1 MRYQQAMGSV
11 SPASSSRASIGVVF
25 AIILI
30 DMLGFGIVMP
40 VLPQLIMDLG
50 QMPVDSAAVWAGWL
64 GAGYAAMQ
72 FVFAPVI
79 GNLSDRYGRRPVLLA
94 ALFAFGIDYLAMGFA
109 PSLWWL
115 VAGRVLAGVTGASWS
130 AGYAY
135 IADVSPPEQRAANF
149 GLMGMAFGL
158 GFIFGPA
165 LGGLLGSVDPR
176 LPFFAAA
183 GLAFLN
189 VAVGLLVLK
198 ESLAPQLRR
207 PFDWRRANAFAA
219 LKALRHQSGAVLWFV
234 AALGMWQL
242 AHIVY
247 PAIWAYVAIA
257 AWGFDQRDI
266 GIALA
271 VVGLSSALVQGVG
284 LRWLA
289 PRLGERKAVLI
300 GVVSFCAAALVYTLA
315 RSTPVVYLAIVIG
328 GLQGFIQPSIAALN
342 SRAVDASS
350 QGELQGATQSIGS
363 IAAIIGPP
371 LYAAVFAKFDGPGAV
386 AAIPTMPL
394 LVAALFAAATLVL
407 FLIGA
412 RQVRPPRSPAPEAR
426 S

>member
-1 MRYQQAMGSV
+1 MPQ
-11 SPASSSRASIGVVF
+11 RASIGVVF

-40 VLPQLIMDLG
+40 VLPSLIMDLG
-50 QMPVDSAAVWAGWL
+50 HMPVDSAAVWAGWL

-79 GNLSDRYGRRPVLLA
+79 GNLSDRFGRRPVLLA
-94 ALFAFGIDYLAMGFA
+94 ALFAFGVDYLVMGFA
-109 PSLWWL
+109 PTLWWL
-115 VAGRVLAGVTGASWS
+115 VAGRVLAGMTGASWS

-135 IADVSPPEQRAANF
+135 IADVSPPEKRAANF
-149 GLMGMAFGL
+149 GLMGMAFGI
-158 GFIFGPA
+158 GFILGPA
-165 LGGLLGSVDPR
+165 MGGLLATIGPR

-183 GLAFLN
+183 GLAFAN
-189 VAVGLLVLK
+189 VLVGLAVLK
-198 ESLAPQLRR
+198 ESLPPQSRR
-207 PFDWRRANAFAA
+207 AFDWRRANAFTA
-219 LKALRHQSGAVLWFV
+219 LKALRHQSGSVVWFV

-257 AWGFDQRDI
+257 AWGFDQKAI
-266 GIALA
+266 GLALA

-284 LRWLA
+284 LRWVA
-289 PRLGERKAVLI
+289 PHLGERVAVLLGVISFGVAAVLYAYAGSTTAVYIAILI
-300 GVVSFCAAALVYTLA
+300 GAF
-315 RSTPVVYLAIVIG
+315 
-328 GLQGFIQPSIAALN
+328 QGFIQPSISALN

-371 LYAAVFAKFDGPGAV
+371 LYAAIFAKFSGPS
-386 AAIPTMPL
+386 AIAQVPTMPL
-394 LVAALFAAATLVL
+394 LVAAGFAVVTMLL
-407 FLIGA
+407 FLRGA
-412 RQVRPPRSPAPEAR
+412 RGMKLSGAKPAP
-426 S
+426 

>member
-1 MRYQQAMGSV
+1 M
-11 SPASSSRASIGVVF
+11 PNRASIGVVF
-25 AIILI
+25 AIVLI

-64 GAGYAAMQ
+64 GAGYALMQ
-72 FVFAPVI
+72 FVFAPII
-79 GNLSDRYGRRPVLLA
+79 GNLSDRFGRRPVLLA
-94 ALFAFGIDYLAMGFA
+94 ALFAYGVDFLVMGLA
-109 PSLWWL
+109 PNLWWL
-115 VAGRVLAGVTGASWS
+115 VAGRILAGITGASWS

-158 GFIFGPA
+158 GFVIGPA
-165 LGGLLGSVDPR
+165 LGGLLGSIDPR

-189 VAVGLLVLK
+189 VLTGLVVLK
-198 ESLAPQLRR
+198 ESLTPELRR
-207 PFDWRRANAFAA
+207 PFDWRRANALSA
-219 LKALRHQSGAVLWFV
+219 LKALRHQSGSVLWFV

-247 PAIWAYVAIA
+247 PAMWSYVAIA
-257 AWGFDQRDI
+257 AWGFDQKAI
-266 GIALA
+266 GLALA
-271 VVGLSSALVQGVG
+271 VVGLTSALVQGVL
-284 LRWLA
+284 LRLVA
-289 PRLGERKAVLI
+289 PRLGERISVALGVL
-300 GVVSFCAAALVYTLA
+300 SFGAATLLYLVAGSTAMVYIAILA
-315 RSTPVVYLAIVIG
+315 GS
-328 GLQGFIQPSIAALN
+328 LQGFIQPSISALS

-371 LYAAVFAKFDGPGAV
+371 LYAAVFAKFSGPSAL
-386 AAIPTMPL
+386 AQIPTMPF
-394 LVAALFAAATLVL
+394 LVAAGFALVTLAL
-407 FLIGA
+407 FLRGA
-412 RQVRPPRSPAPEAR
+412 RGLRLSQEPAPAAR